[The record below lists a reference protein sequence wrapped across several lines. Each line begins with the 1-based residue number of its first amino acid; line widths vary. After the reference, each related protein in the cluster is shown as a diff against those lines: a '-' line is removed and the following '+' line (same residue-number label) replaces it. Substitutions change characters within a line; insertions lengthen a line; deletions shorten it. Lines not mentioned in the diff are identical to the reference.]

1 MGEIACVGNGSLYCV
16 RPTDGYYATTAPYH
30 DDDEDDDGD
39 DDEGYCDDDDVDNY
53 GYDDETFYRNEKH
66 VHYDGYDK
74 RVNSDDGKIM
84 CSA

>member
-1 MGEIACVGNGSLYCV
+1 MRVYFPHQELFVLKICSQSNFETL
-16 RPTDGYYATTAPYH
+16 H
-30 DDDEDDDGD
+30 DDEDG
-39 DDEGYCDDDDVDNY
+39 
-53 GYDDETFYRNEKH
+53 TLHRNEKH